1 MPGRRSSSDPG
12 CVILAYGPG
21 PLYRRVVESLLEE
34 GAPASRI
41 VVVHN
46 PADPSEP
53 PLASP
58 PQGVTVLRMPENAGY
73 ARGMNH
79 GIAHHLA
86 RGVPRVLLVTHDVVF
101 HAGALD
107 RLLEVADAM
116 PGYGVLGPALWWEGR
131 PFSYGGVRGAD
142 GSVALRE
149 RLPEGSSEPVLDADW
164 VEGSAVL
171 VAAPVFEGIGLLD
184 ELFFMYF
191 EETEFCLRA
200 SRAGWKIGVVPGAL
214 AEQQPGFDRRP
225 ASYGYLMA
233 RNGLEYSRRA
243 AGREGLLRA
252 FGRQLVESWR
262 LLKVWKGRRSNREQ
276 RRRARARLIG
286 LWSGIAA
293 YLGRRWGPPPGSVL
307 RLDGS
312 SARPVAEL

>member
-1 MPGRRSSSDPG
+1 MAGRRSRTDPG
-12 CVILAYGPG
+12 CVVLAYGPG
-21 PLYRRVVESLLEE
+21 PLYRRVVGSLLEE

-58 PQGVTVLRMPENAGY
+58 PRGVTVLRMAENAGY
-73 ARGMNH
+73 AGGMNH

-86 RGVPRVLLVTHDVVF
+86 AGASRVLLLTHDVVF
-101 HAGALD
+101 HPGALA

-116 PGYGVLGPALWWEGR
+116 PAYGILGPALSWEGR
-131 PFSYGGVRGAD
+131 PFSFGGLRGAD

-149 RLPEGSSEPVLDADW
+149 RPPEGSTAPVLDADW

-171 VAAPVFEGIGLLD
+171 VAAPIFEAIGFLD
-184 ELFFMYF
+184 ELFFMYY

-200 SRAGWKIGVVPGAL
+200 SRAGWKIGVVPGAV

-243 AGREGLLRA
+243 AGTEGLLRA
-252 FGRQLVESWR
+252 FGRQLGESWH
-262 LLKVWKGRRSNREQ
+262 LLKVWKGRQSNREQ

-293 YLGRRWGPPPGSVL
+293 YAGRRWGPPPVSVL

-312 SARPVAEL
+312 SARPVTEL